1 MSTSLFQL
9 SITVYDNSVMQV
21 KGSTFLLWTLES
33 FPGLSRHVD
42 AAMSIE
48 VSSSQFMRV
57 CMYQD

>member
-1 MSTSLFQL
+1 MSTFLFQL

-33 FPGLSRHVD
+33 FPGLSRLVD

-48 VSSSQFMRV
+48 VRSGLFKCMCLESS
-57 CMYQD
+57 